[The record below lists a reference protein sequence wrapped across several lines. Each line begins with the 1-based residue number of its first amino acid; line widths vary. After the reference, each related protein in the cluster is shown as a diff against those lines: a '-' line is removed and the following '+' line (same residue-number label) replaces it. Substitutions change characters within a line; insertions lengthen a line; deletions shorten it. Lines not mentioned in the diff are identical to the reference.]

1 MTGIL
6 VLILFLL
13 MVAVGGER
21 GAIAVLV
28 LCGNILVLGGTIIL
42 LAKGYPVFPV
52 VFLAAVIISYI
63 SLMKQ
68 NGKNVKTFA
77 AFAAVTGI
85 MLVLSILI
93 YLLVWKAQG
102 GGLNEI
108 QSMQEDIMYF
118 YESDIHISML
128 QIAVSVTILS
138 ALGAAI
144 DTALSVTSAVYEVKQ
159 HRPELCQK
167 ELFAS
172 GMQVGKE
179 IIGTTVNTLLF
190 VYLGD
195 SMLLFAYLNKG
206 GYTIETIVNSRF
218 LFQELSVMLFGAV
231 ACVLIV
237 PFAAYCVA
245 YTLSNKSGLKKSKF
259 LHKN

>member
-6 VLILFLL
+6 MLILFLL
-13 MVAVGGER
+13 MVLVGGER

-28 LCGNILVLGGTIIL
+28 LCGNILVLSGSIFF
-42 LAKGYPVFPV
+42 LAKGYPAFLV
-52 VFLAAVIISYI
+52 VFLASVIISYI
-63 SLMKQ
+63 SLIKQ
-68 NGKNVKTFA
+68 NGRNKKTVA
-77 AFAAVTGI
+77 AFVAMAGI
-85 MLVLSILI
+85 MFVLSIII

-118 YESDIHISML
+118 YDSDIHINMM
-128 QIAVSVTILS
+128 QIAASVTILS
-138 ALGAAI
+138 ALGAGI
-144 DTALSVTSAVYEVKQ
+144 DTALSITSAVYEVKQ
-159 HRPELCQK
+159 YRPELSQK

-195 SMLLFAYLNKG
+195 SMLLFAYLKKG
-206 GYTIETIVNSRF
+206 GYTIETILNSRF
-218 LFQELSVMLFGAV
+218 LFQELSVMLFGAIV
-231 ACVLIV
+231 CVVIV
-237 PFAAYCVA
+237 PLAAYCIA
-245 YTLSNKSGLKKSKF
+245 YLLSNEIRLKKSKF
-259 LHKN
+259 LYKN

>member
-1 MTGIL
+1 M
-6 VLILFLL
+6 
-13 MVAVGGER
+13 
-21 GAIAVLV
+21 
-28 LCGNILVLGGTIIL
+28 
-42 LAKGYPVFPV
+42 
-52 VFLAAVIISYI
+52 
-63 SLMKQ
+63 
-68 NGKNVKTFA
+68 
-77 AFAAVTGI
+77 
-85 MLVLSILI
+85 
-93 YLLVWKAQG
+93 
-102 GGLNEI
+102 NEI

-159 HRPELCQK
+159 HRPELFQK
-167 ELFAS
+167 ELFDS

-195 SMLLFAYLNKG
+195 SMLLFAYLKKG

-218 LFQELSVMLFGAV
+218 SV
-231 ACVLIV
+231 
-237 PFAAYCVA
+237 
-245 YTLSNKSGLKKSKF
+245 SGVVRNAFWSSCLCIDCSFCSLLRGLCSFK
-259 LHKN
+259 

>member
-1 MTGIL
+1 
-6 VLILFLL
+6 
-13 MVAVGGER
+13 
-21 GAIAVLV
+21 
-28 LCGNILVLGGTIIL
+28 
-42 LAKGYPVFPV
+42 
-52 VFLAAVIISYI
+52 
-63 SLMKQ
+63 
-68 NGKNVKTFA
+68 VKTFA

-195 SMLLFAYLNKG
+195 SMLLFAYLKKG

>member
-28 LCGNILVLGGTIIL
+28 LCGNILVLGGTIIW

-144 DTALSVTSAVYEVKQ
+144 DTALSVTSAV
-159 HRPELCQK
+159 L
-167 ELFAS
+167 
-172 GMQVGKE
+172 
-179 IIGTTVNTLLF
+179 
-190 VYLGD
+190 
-195 SMLLFAYLNKG
+195 
-206 GYTIETIVNSRF
+206 
-218 LFQELSVMLFGAV
+218 
-231 ACVLIV
+231 
-237 PFAAYCVA
+237 
-245 YTLSNKSGLKKSKF
+245 
-259 LHKN
+259 